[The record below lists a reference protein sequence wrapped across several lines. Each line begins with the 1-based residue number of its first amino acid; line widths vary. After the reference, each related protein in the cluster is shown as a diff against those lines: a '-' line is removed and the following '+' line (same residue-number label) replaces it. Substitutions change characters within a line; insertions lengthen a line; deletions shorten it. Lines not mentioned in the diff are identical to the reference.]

1 VKRVVIIGG
10 GLAGASAA
18 FALREAGFDGDVTLV
33 GDERRLPYE
42 RPPLSKAYLRGD
54 EAADKALVRSAA
66 EYQASG
72 IDLVTGV
79 CAVAIDRSARR
90 VVLET
95 ERELPFDRLLL
106 ATGMTA
112 RRLEIPGAGLEG
124 VFTLRTFAD
133 ADAIRSAA
141 ERADRVVVIGGG
153 WIGSEVAASLRQ
165 MGLAVTI
172 VMPEQQ
178 PLERVL
184 GAEVGSIYGQLHRDK
199 GVELMIGEVVALEG
213 ERAARGVQLRDGTT
227 VPAQLTVAG
236 IGATARVELAREAGL
251 ALADGGIAVDAQLRT
266 SDPRIYAAGDVAA
279 AFNPRYGTR
288 LRVEHWDNA
297 REQGATAARNMC
309 GSAEEYAR
317 TPYFYSDQF
326 DLGME
331 YRGYAR
337 GWQDVVVRGDLSRR
351 EFVAFWLRDG
361 RVAAAMNANAWDD
374 AAALAGLVERAAPA
388 REVDGYQLKAP
399 APAA

>member
-1 VKRVVIIGG
+1 
-10 GLAGASAA
+10 
-18 FALREAGFDGDVTLV
+18 
-33 GDERRLPYE
+33 LPGT

-227 VPAQLTVAG
+227 VPAQLVVAG